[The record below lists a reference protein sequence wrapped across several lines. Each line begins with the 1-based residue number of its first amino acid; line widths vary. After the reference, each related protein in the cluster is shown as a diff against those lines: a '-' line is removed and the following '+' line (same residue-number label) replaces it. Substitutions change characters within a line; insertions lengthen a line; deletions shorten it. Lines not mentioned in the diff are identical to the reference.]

1 EDSSSRHRDAPSP
14 GAANRLELKSAKTPC
29 DDVRF
34 REAFIRSVDVDG
46 GIEALYFDTAPRS
59 HSLLYS
65 VEPLGYSDDS
75 LFTQD
80 VEQANEQIGRASC
93 RERENALQRTG

>member
-1 EDSSSRHRDAPSP
+1 DANIGHLDAPRA
-14 GAANRLELKSAKTPC
+14 GAANRLELNSSKAPF
-29 DDVRF
+29 DDVRV

-59 HSLLYS
+59 HSLLSS
-65 VEPLGYSDDS
+65 VEALGYSDDS